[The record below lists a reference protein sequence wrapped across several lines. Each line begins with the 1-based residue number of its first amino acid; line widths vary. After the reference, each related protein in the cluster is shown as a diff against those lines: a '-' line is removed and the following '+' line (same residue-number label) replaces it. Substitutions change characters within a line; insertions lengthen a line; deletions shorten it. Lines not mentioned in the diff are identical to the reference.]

1 MTVAKDMRI
10 LELTRE
16 IEEKQETIN
25 EFSDLIQAQS
35 AELQRMAIIISG
47 LKEERD
53 INFVRWAKTGE
64 IGNKPVCGEG
74 HWENPLD

>member
-53 INFVRWAKTGE
+53 INFVRWAKEGE
-64 IGNKPVCGEG
+64 SK
-74 HWENPLD
+74 